1 MNHYR
6 EDRSLNAIGA
16 AGAVLAMVATIG
28 IAVLLPMHGHSASA
42 STTASQSVTA
52 SPHVGEPVQGQAVA
66 ARFRID
72 VIGSRKDA

>member
-6 EDRSLNAIGA
+6 EDRSLNAIGV

-28 IAVLLPMHGHSASA
+28 IAVLLPMHGQSQSSAVPASA
-42 STTASQSVTA
+42 TA
-52 SPHVGEPVQGQAVA
+52 SPHVGEPVQSQAVA